1 MTDKLFENNQ
11 VSMMGEIVS
20 EFQFSHEV
28 FGEGVYMVE
37 LAVNRLS
44 NYSDYIPLII

>member
-11 VSMMGEIVS
+11 VTMMGEIIS

-28 FGEGVYMVE
+28 FGVGFYMV
-37 LAVNRLS
+37 
-44 NYSDYIPLII
+44 

>member
-28 FGEGVYMVE
+28 FGEGFYMVE

-44 NYSDYIPLII
+44 KYSD